1 MRTGDVGQ
9 VDKDGTLYI
18 TDRLKELIKV
28 KGYQVFSKI
37 YKLNGLMYS
46 WIPALWNAGIV
57 YS

>member
-1 MRTGDVGQ
+1 MGQ

-46 WIPALWNAGIV
+46 WIPELWNAGIV